1 MKVVVIAAAPALAA
15 LLLWAIL
22 DLENFVL
29 FAVLGTIVFPASLAK
44 PFGTNVD
51 AADILLAVALA
62 AWLVT
67 NSLMRIRFRQVWVLC
82 CVDGSSGLPWLDH
95 GVPGPLRD

>member
-1 MKVVVIAAAPALAA
+1 MDASAGLRPRVALMKIVVIAAAPAVAA

-44 PFGTNVD
+44 P
-51 AADILLAVALA
+51 LAP
-62 AWLVT
+62 T
-67 NSLMRIRFRQVWVLC
+67 STRQTSCSLSR
-82 CVDGSSGLPWLDH
+82 
-95 GVPGPLRD
+95 